1 MSCWEKTNY
10 FCEYLRIKPHVTKKS
25 SKLLPGK
32 TMYLSN
38 HRSWADFFVDGTL
51 CGGASYIARMMVC
64 LGVPGMAFTA
74 WINNYIWLFHR
85 KKNINRSWFTE
96 FFRKNWDMRPLD
108 GVVVYPEG
116 HRYSGKGSLPLKTGV
131 LEVAY
136 NLNVPCQCVLSR
148 NKEKIL
154 NEKELSFAYDVPIY
168 TSIADPIY
176 PKDYKTKEEWFKKI
190 QEVWDATLA
199 DVEES
204 TEFDECSLPLP
215 GITPEMTHSYPP
227 NNKRII
233 MFFACVAAIL
243 ALIVGIVN
251 IL

>member
-1 MSCWEKTNY
+1 MK
-10 FCEYLRIKPHVTKKS
+10 
-25 SKLLPGK
+25 
-32 TMYLSN
+32 M
-38 HRSWADFFVDGTL
+38 
-51 CGGASYIARMMVC
+51 
-64 LGVPGMAFTA
+64 
-74 WINNYIWLFHR
+74 
-85 KKNINRSWFTE
+85 E
-96 FFRKNWDMRPLD
+96 FYK
-108 GVVVYPEG
+108 
-116 HRYSGKGSLPLKTGV
+116 
-131 LEVAY
+131 
-136 NLNVPCQCVLSR
+136 Q
-148 NKEKIL
+148 EKIL